1 MGRPSSITTDD
12 IRKVLRGGD
21 RRSIGQV
28 PRVLKRLAADPHLVR
43 PLVAALSDA
52 DPIVCMRAADALEK
66 ATRRD
71 PSALQAHKRTL
82 LHLARS
88 TQQHEVRWHFAQMLP
103 RLMLRPAERRSAFLT
118 LRSYL
123 ADRSAIVRTF
133 ALQGMA
139 DLAQGDLSIRP
150 LALRWLRWAVRQGTP
165 AMRSR
170 AARLLRE
177 IAAAPA
183 PAQARRV
190 RRR

>member
-1 MGRPSSITTDD
+1 MGRPSSIQTDE
-12 IRKVLRGGD
+12 IRAVLRGRD
-21 RRSIGQV
+21 RRSIGRV
-28 PRVLKRLAADPHLVR
+28 PLVLTRLAADPGLLR

-66 ATRRD
+66 ATRHA
-71 PSALQAHKRTL
+71 PSALQAHKRAL
-82 LHLARS
+82 LHLAPS
-88 TQQHEVRWHFAQMLP
+88 TQQHEVRWHLAQMLP
-103 RLMLRPAERRSAFLT
+103 RLTLSPAERRSVFQT

-123 ADRSAIVRTF
+123 SDRSAIVRTF
-133 ALQGMA
+133 ALQAMA
-139 DLAQGDLSIRP
+139 DLTQHDPSLKP

>member
-1 MGRPSSITTDD
+1 MGRPSAIKTDD
-12 IRKVLRGGD
+12 IRELLRGGD
-21 RRSIGQV
+21 RRSIGRV
-28 PRVLKRLAADPHLVR
+28 PKILKHLAADPHLVR

-52 DPIVCMRAADALEK
+52 DLIICMRAADALEK

-71 PSALQAHKRTL
+71 PSALQAHKRAL
-82 LHLARS
+82 IHLSRS
-88 TQQHEVRWHFAQMLP
+88 TQQHEVRWHLAQMLP
-103 RLMLRPAERRSAFLT
+103 RLMLRPAERHSAFQT
-118 LRSYL
+118 LRGYL

-139 DLAQGDLSIRP
+139 DFARHDPSLKPTAR
-150 LALRWLRWAVRQGTP
+150 RWLRWAVRQGTP

-177 IAAAPA
+177 IAAAPV
-183 PAQARRV
+183 PAQARLV